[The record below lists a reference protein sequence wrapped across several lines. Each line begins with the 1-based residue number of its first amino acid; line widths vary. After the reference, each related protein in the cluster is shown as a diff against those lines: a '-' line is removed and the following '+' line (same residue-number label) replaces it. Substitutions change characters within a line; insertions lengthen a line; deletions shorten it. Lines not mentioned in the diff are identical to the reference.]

1 MLVSYNWLKEYV
13 DLSDID
19 AEVLGER
26 MTLSALEL
34 DKIIERTIESS
45 QLVVGEVKELEHI
58 PDTHLNLTQVDAGE
72 GSLRQIVCGAPNIAL
87 GQKVIVAL
95 PGAILPGDFEIGET
109 TLQGYE
115 SKGMICSLQE
125 LGFPENVVPKQYV
138 EGIFV
143 LPEEVEVGEDV
154 RNLIGLDDSILD
166 FEITP
171 NRGDALSYRGMG
183 YEVSALLDQEP
194 NFETVQ
200 VEESSDDVAAE
211 QLSINVEDADDS
223 PLYATRIIK
232 NVTVQES
239 PLWLQR
245 KLMSAGMRPIDNLV
259 DVTNYIMLEYGQPLH
274 AYDADKI
281 STNKIGVRRAHEN
294 ETVVTLDEKER
305 KLEPNDIVITDGEK
319 TVGIGGVMGG
329 ISTAITNDSQ
339 NVILEAAIFN
349 PTSIR
354 RTAQRLNLRSE
365 ASSRFEKK
373 VNPDSVIQALDH
385 AAQLLA
391 ELGDGQVSKGIV
403 QVDQLDR
410 TPVEIETSID
420 YLSDIIGIKLNDVVV
435 SDIFNRLGFEFTSD
449 SEGNLTV
456 KAPARRPDITIPADL
471 AEEVARIYGYANITP
486 TLPKTATTPGG
497 LNMEQKILRQTS
509 RYLENSGLN
518 EAITYSLTT
527 DERAVE
533 YGMSQADT
541 INLMWPMS
549 EEHETLRQS
558 IIPGLLEATAYN
570 NARSQPNVFLYETGR
585 IFLKDSENALPIEEE
600 HVAGILTGSLN
611 GVQWIEEEE
620 QVDFYTAKGILDG
633 LFDSYAL
640 SKSVHYEQAT
650 REGMHPGRTANI
662 RLNGDIIGFI
672 GQIHPTVAKTFD
684 LTDVYVFEFKLIDI
698 LETPKA
704 SQVMS
709 TVGKY
714 PGITRDVAL
723 LVEDTVTNKE
733 IVDVIV
739 NNAGAWLRSVNL
751 FDFYTGENIE
761 DGYKSVAYSLY
772 YENPDATLV
781 EKDVQEDFERV
792 LKALTNELNA
802 EIR

>member
-19 AEVLGER
+19 AESLGER

-34 DKIIERTIESS
+34 DKIIERTNANGY
-45 QLVVGEVKELEHI
+45 LVVGEVKELEHI
-58 PDTHLNLTQVDAGE
+58 PDTHLNLTQVDTGE

-109 TLQGYE
+109 SLQGHE
-115 SKGMICSLQE
+115 SKGMVCSLQE
-125 LGFPENVVPKQYV
+125 LGFPENVVPKQYA

-143 LPEEVEVGEDV
+143 LPEEAEVGEDV
-154 RNLIGLDDSILD
+154 RSLIGLDDSILD

-194 NFETVQ
+194 NFETVL
-200 VEESSDDVAAE
+200 VEESADDVAGE
-211 QLSINVEDADDS
+211 QLSINVENAEDS

-281 STNKIGVRRAHEN
+281 STNKIGVRSAHEN
-294 ETVVTLDEKER
+294 ETVVTLDNQER

-319 TVGIGGVMGG
+319 TVGIGGIMGG
-329 ISTAITNDSQ
+329 ISTAITDDSQ

-373 VNPDSVIQALDH
+373 VNPDAVIQALDH
-385 AAQLLA
+385 AAQLLV
-391 ELGDGQVSKGIV
+391 ELGGGQISKGIV
-403 QVDQLDR
+403 QDDQLDR

-420 YLSDIIGIKLNDVVV
+420 YLSDIIGIELNDVVV
-435 SDIFNRLGFEFTSD
+435 SDIFNRLGFEYTSD
-449 SEGNLTV
+449 GGGNLTV
-456 KAPARRPDITIPADL
+456 KAPARRPDINISADL

-497 LNMEQKILRQTS
+497 LNKEQKILRQTS

-518 EAITYSLTT
+518 QAITYSLTT

-533 YGMSQADT
+533 YRMGHADT
-541 INLMWPMS
+541 VRLMWPMS

-585 IFLKDSENALPIEEE
+585 VFLKDSENALPIEEE

-620 QVDFYTAKGILDG
+620 QVDFYTAKGILNG

-640 SKSVHYEQAT
+640 SEFVRYEQAT

-672 GQIHPTVAKTFD
+672 GQVHPTVAKTFD
-684 LTDVYVFEFKLIDI
+684 LTDVYVFEFKLKDI

-709 TVGKY
+709 TIGKY

-723 LVEDTVTNKE
+723 LVEDTVTNRE
-733 IVDVIV
+733 IVDVIE

-792 LKALTNELNA
+792 LKALTNEFNA